1 MLIYWHLQFVKR
13 LVTEVDGAAQQLV
26 LDIVYGAPH
35 ISHGALQQTRTLVP
49 SAVPRGEEV
58 RTMAKSAKTAGDKVN
73 DAAENIETAMKSGT
87 EAFKAGFEKAVK
99 NYDQIV
105 GYGKETVGAY
115 VKSANVAGK
124 GAETLHNE
132 LYSYS
137 KQSIEDSIAAAK
149 ALLGAKSV
157 QEAFELQSDFAK
169 SAFEAYVGQVT
180 KFSEL
185 FAATTKEAL
194 EPLQGRVQAWVD
206 VVQNARAA

>member
-1 MLIYWHLQFVKR
+1 
-13 LVTEVDGAAQQLV
+13 
-26 LDIVYGAPH
+26 
-35 ISHGALQQTRTLVP
+35 
-49 SAVPRGEEV
+49 
-58 RTMAKSAKTAGDKVN
+58 MAKSTKAAGDKVS

-115 VKSANVAGK
+115 VKSANAAGN
-124 GAETLHNE
+124 GAEALHNE
-132 LYSYS
+132 LYAYS

-157 QEAFELQSDFAK
+157 HEAFELQSDFAK
-169 SAFEAYVGQVT
+169 TAFEAYVGQLT

-185 FAATTKEAL
+185 FVATTKEAL
-194 EPLQGRVQAWVD
+194 EPLQGRVEAWVD
-206 VVQNARAA
+206 VVQNTRAA